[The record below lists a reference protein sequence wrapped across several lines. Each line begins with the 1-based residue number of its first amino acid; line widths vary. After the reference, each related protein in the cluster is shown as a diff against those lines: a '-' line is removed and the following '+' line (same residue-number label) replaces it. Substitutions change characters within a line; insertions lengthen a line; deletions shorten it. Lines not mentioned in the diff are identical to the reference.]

1 MNQPLDEK
9 NIHPDPFEQFILW
22 LRDAQ
27 AANLP
32 QYEAM
37 ALATATADGIP
48 SIRMVLYK
56 GMEHSELIF
65 FTNYQSRKARELEVN
80 PHAALLFH
88 WGELERQIRIEGTI
102 ERLNRQASEKY
113 FATRP
118 RESQLGAWASKQS
131 SALEN
136 REMLEQAFQQ
146 YQKKYEG
153 EKISLPEFWGGY
165 KLLPSSFEFWQ
176 GRPGRLMIEFVIGN
190 VILAGALNV
199 LRRKVL

>member
-176 GRPGRLMIEFVIGN
+176 GRPGRLHDRIRYRKCDSCWRIER
-190 VILAGALNV
+190 LAP
-199 LRRKVL
+199 